1 MHWYSKS
8 KLPLK
13 HFVFVFSFQD
23 DTITKNVRWGFLKN
37 LLNLIKISCHSDYDC
52 SQTMDA
58 RNFFGSNNGTSDSL
72 YGEKIEMLFDYLYQI
87 PMSEDEKKIIG
98 DGMSL
103 RLSLLEIASLLFR
116 FSGPVSKHSNS

>member
-1 MHWYSKS
+1 
-8 KLPLK
+8 
-13 HFVFVFSFQD
+13 
-23 DTITKNVRWGFLKN
+23 
-37 LLNLIKISCHSDYDC
+37 
-52 SQTMDA
+52 MDA

-103 RLSLLEIASLLFR
+103 SLSLSLLEIASLLFR